1 MPRPERIVAMITL
14 ALLNVFL
21 VGAALAV
28 VKLTPDRS
36 LAVRPPTVAARMVV
50 SGAPPALAP
59 VSATTPMPSAG
70 VLSSRLGALM
80 RSSGLGSD
88 LMGTVLDA
96 ATRRPLF
103 ASDADQ
109 PAVPASTTKLTTSVA
124 VLASV
129 GPDHRITTR
138 AVRGGGGVILV
149 GGGDPTLSSA
159 PSESGYPKH
168 ASLRDLAKQTAAAL
182 RAAGAT
188 NVRVDYDASLY
199 SGPRLGPGWKPNY
212 TAEGDVA
219 PVSALEVDEG
229 RVAPGSNTPVQ
240 NPPRIAAYTFARELT
255 KHGVHATV
263 GKAAVAPQN
272 ARQLGAVQSPPISA
286 LVEQALTNS
295 DNDIAEAMARQVAV
309 ARHRPASFAGGAQ
322 AVHEVLSGLGLLSGI
337 STVDGSGLSPDDRI
351 TPAALARLLA
361 AAGSPGHP
369 ELRSVL
375 TGMPIGGY
383 SGTLAN
389 RYLTG
394 SAAYGRGYVRA
405 KTGTLNGVNT
415 LAGVVYDAD
424 GRLLTFAFMAN
435 NVRSPG
441 AAMASLDAL
450 ASTLAGCG
458 CR

>member
-14 ALLNVFL
+14 ALLNVFA

-36 LAVRPPTVAARMVV
+36 LAVRPPTVAARTVV
-50 SGAPPALAP
+50 SGGPPALAA
-59 VSATTPMPSAG
+59 VSATTPMPSPG

-96 ATRRPLF
+96 ATRRTLF
-103 ASDADQ
+103 AGDAGR

-138 AVRGGGGVILV
+138 AVQGGGGVILV

-159 PSESGYPKH
+159 PSETGYPKH

-182 RAAGAT
+182 KATGAT

-199 SGPRLGPGWKPNY
+199 SGPRLGPAWKPNY

-229 RVAPGSNTPVQ
+229 RVAPGSTTPVQ
-240 NPPRIAAYTFARELT
+240 NPPRIAAYTFARELA

-263 GKAAVAPQN
+263 GKAAVAPRT

-295 DNDIAEAMARQVAV
+295 DNDIAEAMARQVAI

-361 AAGSPGHP
+361 AAASPDHP

-394 SAAYGRGYVRA
+394 SAAAGRGYVHA

>member
-14 ALLNVFL
+14 ALLNVFV

-36 LAVRPPTVAARMVV
+36 LVVRPPTVAARMIVP
-50 SGAPPALAP
+50 GGPPALAP
-59 VSATTPMPSAG
+59 VSATAPMPSAG

-96 ATRRPLF
+96 DTRRPLF
-103 ASDADQ
+103 AGDADQ
-109 PAVPASTTKLTTSVA
+109 PAVPASTTKLTTSTA

-138 AVRGGGGVILV
+138 AVKGGGGVILV

-159 PSESGYPKH
+159 PSTTGYPKH
-168 ASLRDLAKQTAAAL
+168 ASLPDLAKQTAAAL
-182 RAAGAT
+182 KAEGT
-188 NVRVDYDASLY
+188 THVRVDYDASLY
-199 SGPRLGPGWKPNY
+199 SGRRLGPGWKPNY

-229 RVAPGSNTPVQ
+229 RVAPGSNTPVHD
-240 NPPRIAAYTFARELT
+240 PPRIAAYTFAHELT
-255 KHGVHATV
+255 KDGVQATV
-263 GKAAVAPQN
+263 GRPAVAPEN

-295 DNDIAEAMARQVAV
+295 DNDIAEAMARQVAI
-309 ARHRPASFAGGAQ
+309 ARHEPVTFAGSVA
-322 AVHEVLSGLGLLSGI
+322 AVHQVLAGLGLASGI
-337 STVDGSGLSPDDRI
+337 STVDGSGLSPENRI

-361 AAGSPGHP
+361 TAASPDHP

-383 SGTLAN
+383 SGTLAS

-394 SAAYGRGYVRA
+394 SAAAGKGYVRA
-405 KTGTLNGVNT
+405 KTGTLDGVNT

-435 NVRSPG
+435 NVKSPS
-441 AAMASLDAL
+441 AALASLDAL